1 MNVAP
6 AHSPSDDR
14 LIALPAA
21 ADQGTALA
29 SPATVG
35 STQAKTI
42 RLVTADAPLGL
53 ELGGRLGP
61 IDVEY
66 ETYGILSERK
76 DNVVF
81 VAHALSGDA
90 HAAGWDTNAQE
101 TGRLWRTR
109 KPGWWDAMIGPGK
122 AIDTERFFVICPNV
136 LGSCYGTTGP
146 SSMDPTSSTPGTPYG
161 LRFPKVTIGDWTEL
175 HARLLDTLGIE
186 RLYAV
191 VGGSVGGQQA
201 LEMALRFPERVERAI
216 IMAAGA
222 RLSAQGLSFNAVGR
236 TCILNDPHFLD
247 GDYYG
252 KEPPAAGLASA
263 RMLAHITY
271 LSDEGMQQKFGRRL
285 EAGTLAPGD
294 GFGVE
299 FAVEGYLAHQG
310 KSFVERFDAN
320 SYLYL
325 TRAMD
330 YYDASVWGGGEIT
343 EACRRIQARVLVL
356 SFDSDWLCPPESGR
370 DLALALIKSGKKVT
384 YANLSSRFGH
394 DSFLLEPETVANIV
408 NGFLSN

>member
-1 MNVAP
+1 MA
-6 AHSPSDDR
+6 R
-14 LIALPAA
+14 QALSRETP
-21 ADQGTALA
+21 D
-29 SPATVG
+29 SVG
-35 STQAKTI
+35 LTQAKTI
-42 RLVTADAPLGL
+42 RLVSAESPLNL

-66 ETYGILSERK
+66 ETYGVLSERK

-90 HAAGWDTNAQE
+90 HAAGWDQDALG
-101 TGRLWRTR
+101 TGRTWRTR
-109 KPGWWDAMIGPGK
+109 KPGWWDAVIGPGK

-146 SSMDPTSSTPGTPYG
+146 SSIDPTTGAPYG
-161 LRFPKVTIGDWTEL
+161 LRFPKVTIGDWAAL

-191 VGGSVGGQQA
+191 VGGSVGGQQT
-201 LEMALRFPERVERAI
+201 LEMALRFPERIERAI

-236 TCILNDPHFLD
+236 TCILGDAHFAH

-252 KEPPAAGLASA
+252 KELPAAGLASA

-285 EAGTLAPGD
+285 EAGTLAPSD

-310 KSFVERFDAN
+310 RAFVERFDAN

-330 YYDASVWGGGEIT
+330 YYDASVWGDGELT
-343 EACRRIQARVLVL
+343 KACQRIQSRVLVV
-356 SFDSDWLCPPESGR
+356 SFDSDWLCPPDSGR
-370 DLALALIKSGKKVT
+370 DLALALIESGKKVT
-384 YANLSSRFGH
+384 YANVSARFGH
-394 DSFLLEPETVANIV
+394 DSFLLEPESVTALV
-408 NGFLSN
+408 NGFLSH

>member
-6 AHSPSDDR
+6 AHSASDDQQGS
-14 LIALPAA
+14 LPAGT
-21 ADQGTALA
+21 DQGAALE

-35 STQAKTI
+35 LTQAKSI

-66 ETYGILSERK
+66 ESYGILSERK

-101 TGRLWRTR
+101 TGRQWRTS

-122 AIDTERFFVICPNV
+122 AIDTGRFFVICPNV

-146 SSMDPTSSTPGTPYG
+146 SSVEPTSGTPYG
-161 LRFPKVTIGDWTEL
+161 LRFPKVTIGDWVEL

-201 LEMALRFPERVERAI
+201 LEMALRIPERIERTI

-236 TCILNDPHFLD
+236 TCILNDPHFLT

-330 YYDASVWGGGEIT
+330 YYDAAVWGGGNIT
-343 EACRRIQARVLVL
+343 EACRRMQARVLIV

-370 DLALALIKSGKKVT
+370 ALALALIKSGKRVA
-384 YANLSSRFGH
+384 YANLPSRFGH
-394 DSFLLEPETVANIV
+394 DSFLLEPETVATIV

>member
-1 MNVAP
+1 VNFEPASAIRTRGAP
-6 AHSPSDDR
+6 
-14 LIALPAA
+14 
-21 ADQGTALA
+21 
-29 SPATVG
+29 PATPDEDTLNPVETSASVG
-35 STQAKTI
+35 LTQAKTI

-90 HAAGWDTNAQE
+90 HAAGWDRDALG
-101 TGRLWRTR
+101 TGRTWRTR
-109 KPGWWDAMIGPGK
+109 KPGWWDAVIGPGK

-146 SSMDPTSSTPGTPYG
+146 SSIDPMTGTPYG
-161 LRFPKVTIGDWTEL
+161 LRFPKVTIGDWAAL

-201 LEMALRFPERVERAI
+201 LEMALRFPERIERAI
-216 IMAAGA
+216 VMAAGA

-236 TCILNDPHFLD
+236 TCILGDANFAH

-285 EAGTLAPGD
+285 EAGTLAPSD

-310 KSFVERFDAN
+310 RTFVERFDAN

-330 YYDASVWGGGEIT
+330 YYDASVWGDGELT
-343 EACRRIQARVLVL
+343 KACRRIQSRVLVV
-356 SFDSDWLCPPESGR
+356 SFDSDWLCPPDSGR
-370 DLALALIKSGKKVT
+370 DLALALIESGKKVT
-384 YANLSSRFGH
+384 YANVSARFGH
-394 DSFLLEPETVANIV
+394 DSFLLQPESVTAIV

>member
-1 MNVAP
+1 VNFAP
-6 AHSPSDDR
+6 AQSDSDDH
-14 LIALPAA
+14 LAALSSDAEQRAA
-21 ADQGTALA
+21 LE
-29 SPATVG
+29 SPASVG
-35 STQAKTI
+35 WTQSKTI
-42 RLVTADAPLGL
+42 RLVTAEAPLGL
-53 ELGGRLGP
+53 ELGSQLGP

-66 ETYGILSERK
+66 ETYGILSDRK

-101 TGRLWRTR
+101 TGRQWRTR

-146 SSMDPTSSTPGTPYG
+146 SSINPTSGSPYG
-161 LRFPKVTIGDWTEL
+161 LRFPKVTIGDWAEL
-175 HARLLDTLGIE
+175 HARLLDTLGID

-201 LEMALRFPERVERAI
+201 LEMALRFPERIERTI

-236 TCILNDPHFLD
+236 TCILNDPHFLA

-310 KSFVERFDAN
+310 RRFVERFDAN

-330 YYDASVWGGGEIT
+330 YYDASVWGGGDIT
-343 EACRRIQARVLVL
+343 QACRRIQARVLVV

-370 DLALALIKSGKKVT
+370 ALALALIKSGKKVS

-394 DSFLLEPETVANIV
+394 DSFLLEPETVASIV

>member
-1 MNVAP
+1 MIVAP
-6 AHSPSDDR
+6 VHSAVNDR
-14 LIALPAA
+14 LASAPAA
-21 ADQGTALA
+21 PKLGTIAALESTA
-29 SPATVG
+29 SVG
-35 STQAKTI
+35 WTQAKTI

-61 IDVEY
+61 VDVEY
-66 ETYGILSERK
+66 ETYGSLSERK

-90 HAAGWDTNAQE
+90 HAAGWDTNAQN
-101 TGRLWRTR
+101 TGRLWRAR
-109 KPGWWDAMIGPGK
+109 KPGWWEAVIGPGK

-146 SSMDPTSSTPGTPYG
+146 SSVDPASGTPYG
-161 LRFPKVTIGDWTEL
+161 LRFPKVTIGDWTTL
-175 HARLLDTLGIE
+175 HARLLDALGIE

-201 LEMALRFPERVERAI
+201 LEMALRFPDKVDRTI
-216 IMAAGA
+216 IMAASA

-236 TCILNDPHFLD
+236 TCILNDPNFLN

-271 LSDEGMQQKFGRRL
+271 LSDEGMQQRFGRRL
-285 EAGTLAPGD
+285 EAGTPALGG

-310 KSFVERFDAN
+310 KRFVERFDAN

-330 YYDASVWGGGEIT
+330 YYDASVWGGGDIT
-343 EACRRIQARVLVL
+343 EACRRMQARVLIV
-356 SFDSDWLCPPESGR
+356 SFDSDWLCPPESCR
-370 DLALALIKSGKKVT
+370 ELALALIKSGKKVT
-384 YANLSSRFGH
+384 YANLSARFGH
-394 DSFLLEPETVANIV
+394 DSFLLEPETVANVV

>member
-1 MNVAP
+1 VNFAP
-6 AHSPSDDR
+6 AQSDSDDH
-14 LIALPAA
+14 LAALSSDAEQRAA
-21 ADQGTALA
+21 LE
-29 SPATVG
+29 SPASVG
-35 STQAKTI
+35 WTQSKTI
-42 RLVTADAPLGL
+42 RLVTAEAPLGL
-53 ELGGRLGP
+53 ELGSQLGP

-66 ETYGILSERK
+66 ETYGILSDRK

-101 TGRLWRTR
+101 TGRQWRTR

-146 SSMDPTSSTPGTPYG
+146 SSINPTSGSPYG
-161 LRFPKVTIGDWTEL
+161 LRFPKVTIGDWAEL
-175 HARLLDTLGIE
+175 HARLLDTLGID

-201 LEMALRFPERVERAI
+201 LEMALRFPERIERTI

-236 TCILNDPHFLD
+236 TCILNDPHFLA

-310 KSFVERFDAN
+310 RRFVERFDAN

-330 YYDASVWGGGEIT
+330 YYDASVWGGGDIT
-343 EACRRIQARVLVL
+343 QACRRIQARVLVV

-408 NGFLSN
+408 SGLLSN

>member
-1 MNVAP
+1 VSFAP
-6 AHSPSDDR
+6 VQSV
-14 LIALPAA
+14 LNALR
-21 ADQGTALA
+21 A
-29 SPATVG
+29 SPPDAPVAALESAASLGWTR
-35 STQAKTI
+35 AKTI
-42 RLVTADAPLGL
+42 RLVTGEAPFGL

-66 ETYGILSERK
+66 ETYGTLSERR

-90 HAAGWDTNAQE
+90 HAAGWDTNAQD
-101 TGRLWRTR
+101 TGRIWRTR
-109 KPGWWDAMIGPGK
+109 KPGWWDALIGPGK
-122 AIDTERFFVICPNV
+122 AIDTERYFVLCPNI

-146 SSMDPTSSTPGTPYG
+146 ASIDPTSGTPYG
-161 LRFPKVTIGDWTEL
+161 LRFPKVTIGDWAEL

-201 LEMALRFPERVERAI
+201 LEMALRFPDRVERSI
-216 IMAAGA
+216 IMAASA

-236 TCILNDPHFLD
+236 TSILNDPHFS
-247 GDYYG
+247 GGNYYG

-263 RMLAHITY
+263 RMLANITY

-285 EAGTLAPGD
+285 EAGTLAPSD

-310 KSFVERFDAN
+310 RRFVERFDAN

-330 YYDASVWGGGEIT
+330 YYDASVWGSGDIT
-343 EACRRIQARVLVL
+343 EACRRMQARVLVV
-356 SFDSDWLCPPESGR
+356 SFDSDWLCPPEACR

-384 YANLSSRFGH
+384 YANLSSRRGH
-394 DSFLLEPETVANIV
+394 DSFLLEPETVASIV

>member
-1 MNVAP
+1 MNVEP
-6 AHSPSDDR
+6 AS
-14 LIALPAA
+14 ALRTRDPPPAIPDENPLNPLETA
-21 ADQGTALA
+21 A
-29 SPATVG
+29 SVG
-35 STQAKTI
+35 LTQAKTI
-42 RLVTADAPLGL
+42 RLVSAESHLNL

-66 ETYGILSERK
+66 ETYGVLSERK

-90 HAAGWDTNAQE
+90 HAAGWDRDALGA
-101 TGRLWRTR
+101 GRTWRTH
-109 KPGWWDAMIGPGK
+109 KPGWWDAVIGPGK

-146 SSMDPTSSTPGTPYG
+146 SSIDPATGTPYG
-161 LRFPKVTIGDWTEL
+161 LRFPKVTIGDWAAL

-201 LEMALRFPERVERAI
+201 LEMALRFPERIERAI

-236 TCILNDPHFLD
+236 TCILGDAHFAH

-252 KEPPAAGLASA
+252 KELPAAGLASA

-285 EAGTLAPGD
+285 EAGTLAPSD

-310 KSFVERFDAN
+310 RAFVERFDAN

-330 YYDASVWGGGEIT
+330 YYDASVWGDGELT
-343 EACRRIQARVLVL
+343 KACQRIQSRVLVV
-356 SFDSDWLCPPESGR
+356 SFDSDWLCPPDSGR
-370 DLALALIKSGKKVT
+370 DLALALIESGKKVT
-384 YANLSSRFGH
+384 YANVSARFGH
-394 DSFLLEPETVANIV
+394 DSFLLQPESVTAIV

>member
-1 MNVAP
+1 VNVAP
-6 AHSPSDDR
+6 AHSDSDDR

-21 ADQGTALA
+21 ADQGTALN
-29 SPATVG
+29 SPASVG
-35 STQAKTI
+35 RTQAKTL
-42 RLVTADAPLGL
+42 RLVSAEDPFGL

-136 LGSCYGTTGP
+136 LGSCCGTTGP
-146 SSMDPTSSTPGTPYG
+146 SSIDPASGSPYG

-175 HARLLDTLGIE
+175 HVRLLDTLGID

-201 LEMALRFPERVERAI
+201 LEIALRFPERIERTI

-236 TCILNDPHFLD
+236 TCILNDPHFLG

-285 EAGTLAPGD
+285 EAGTLAPSD

-310 KSFVERFDAN
+310 RRFVERFDAN

-330 YYDASVWGGGEIT
+330 YYDASVWGGGDIT
-343 EACRRIQARVLVL
+343 EACRRIQARALVV

-394 DSFLLEPETVANIV
+394 DSFLLEPQTVASIV

>member
-6 AHSPSDDR
+6 AHSASDDR
-14 LIALPAA
+14 LVSPPAGP
-21 ADQGTALA
+21 DQGTSLE

-35 STQAKTI
+35 WTRAKTI

-90 HAAGWDTNAQE
+90 HAAGWDTDAQS
-101 TGRLWRTR
+101 TGRLWRTH
-109 KPGWWDAMIGPGK
+109 KPGWWDAMIGPGR
-122 AIDTERFFVICPNV
+122 AIDTDRFFVVCPNV

-146 SSMDPTSSTPGTPYG
+146 SSINPTSPTSGTPYG
-161 LRFPKVTIGDWTEL
+161 LRFPKVTIGDWAEL
-175 HARLLDTLGIE
+175 HARLLDTLGID
-186 RLYAV
+186 RAYAV

-201 LEMALRFPERVERAI
+201 LEMALRFPERIERTI
-216 IMAAGA
+216 IIAAGA

-236 TCILNDPHFLD
+236 TCILNDPHFLG

-252 KEPPAAGLASA
+252 KQPPAAGLASA

-271 LSDEGMQQKFGRRL
+271 LSDEGMQKKFGRRL
-285 EAGTLAPGD
+285 EAGILAPGD

-330 YYDASVWGGGEIT
+330 YYDASVWGGGDIT

-370 DLALALIKSGKKVT
+370 ALALALIKSGKKVT

-394 DSFLLEPETVANIV
+394 DSFLLEPETVATIV

>member
-1 MNVAP
+1 MNIAP
-6 AHSPSDDR
+6 AHSASDDR
-14 LIALPAA
+14 LASLAA
-21 ADQGTALA
+21 GPNQGTALE

-35 STQAKTI
+35 WTQARTI
-42 RLVTADAPLGL
+42 RLVTADNPLGL

-61 IDVEY
+61 VDVEY
-66 ETYGILSERK
+66 ETYGVLSERK
-76 DNVVF
+76 DNAVF

-90 HAAGWDTNAQE
+90 HAAGWDTNAQA
-101 TGRLWRTR
+101 TGRPWRTR

-146 SSMDPTSSTPGTPYG
+146 SSIDPASGNPYG
-161 LRFPKVTIGDWTEL
+161 LRFPKVTIGDWAEL

-201 LEMALRFPERVERAI
+201 LEMALRFPARIERTV
-216 IMAAGA
+216 IMAASA
-222 RLSAQGLSFNAVGR
+222 RLSTQGLSFNAVGR
-236 TCILNDPHFLD
+236 TCILNDPHFLA

-252 KEPPAAGLASA
+252 KELPAAGLASA

-271 LSDEGMQQKFGRRL
+271 LSDEGMQQKFGRRF

-310 KSFVERFDAN
+310 KRFVERFDAN

-330 YYDASVWGGGEIT
+330 YYDASVWGGGDIT
-343 EACRRIQARVLVL
+343 LACRRIQARVLVV

-394 DSFLLEPETVANIV
+394 DTFLLAPETVASIV

>member
-1 MNVAP
+1 VVEQALSLETP
-6 AHSPSDDR
+6 AS
-14 LIALPAA
+14 
-21 ADQGTALA
+21 
-29 SPATVG
+29 VG
-35 STQAKTI
+35 LTQAKTI
-42 RLVTADAPLGL
+42 RLVSAESPLHL

-90 HAAGWDTNAQE
+90 HAAGWDRDALA
-101 TGRLWRTR
+101 TGRTWRTR
-109 KPGWWDAMIGPGK
+109 KPGWWDAVIGPGK

-146 SSMDPTSSTPGTPYG
+146 SSIDPTTGTPYA
-161 LRFPKVTIGDWTEL
+161 LRFPKVTIGDWAAV

-201 LEMALRFPERVERAI
+201 LEMALRFPERIERAI
-216 IMAAGA
+216 VMAAGA

-236 TCILNDPHFLD
+236 TCILGDANFAN

-252 KEPPAAGLASA
+252 KELPAVGLASA

-285 EAGTLAPGD
+285 EAGTLAPSD

-310 KSFVERFDAN
+310 RTFVERFDAN

-330 YYDASVWGGGEIT
+330 YYDASVWGYGDIT
-343 EACRRIQARVLVL
+343 KACQRIQSRVLVV
-356 SFDSDWLCPPESGR
+356 SFNSDWLCPPDSGR
-370 DLALALIKSGKKVT
+370 DLALALIESGKKVT
-384 YANLSSRFGH
+384 YANVSARFGH
-394 DSFLLEPETVANIV
+394 DSFLIQPESVTAIV
-408 NGFLSN
+408 NGFLSH

>member
-6 AHSPSDDR
+6 AHSASGDH
-14 LIALPAA
+14 LNALPSAA
-21 ADQGTALA
+21 APGTSLV

-35 STQAKTI
+35 WTQAKTL

-66 ETYGILSERK
+66 ETYGVLSERK

-101 TGRLWRTR
+101 TGRLWRAR

-136 LGSCYGTTGP
+136 LGSCCGTTGP
-146 SSMDPTSSTPGTPYG
+146 SSIDSASGSPYG

-175 HARLLDTLGIE
+175 HARLLDTLGID

-201 LEMALRFPERVERAI
+201 LELALRFPERIERTI

-236 TCILNDPHFLD
+236 TCILNDPHFLG

-252 KEPPAAGLASA
+252 KETPAAGLASA

-285 EAGTLAPGD
+285 EAGTLAPSD

-310 KSFVERFDAN
+310 RRFVERFDAN

-330 YYDASVWGGGEIT
+330 YYDASVWGGGDIT
-343 EACRRIQARVLVL
+343 EACRRIQARVLIV
-356 SFDSDWLCPPESGR
+356 SFDSDSLCPPESSR

-384 YANLSSRFGH
+384 YANLSSRYGH
-394 DSFLLEPETVANIV
+394 DSFLLEPETLANLV

>member
-6 AHSPSDDR
+6 AHSASDDQQGS
-14 LIALPAA
+14 LPAGT
-21 ADQGTALA
+21 DQGAALE

-35 STQAKTI
+35 LTQAKSI

-66 ETYGILSERK
+66 ESYGILSERK

-101 TGRLWRTR
+101 TGRQWRTS

-122 AIDTERFFVICPNV
+122 AIDTGRFFVICPNV

-146 SSMDPTSSTPGTPYG
+146 SSVEPTSGTPYG
-161 LRFPKVTIGDWTEL
+161 LRFPKVTIGDWVEL

-201 LEMALRFPERVERAI
+201 LEMALRIPERIERTI

-236 TCILNDPHFLD
+236 TCILNDPHFLT

-330 YYDASVWGGGEIT
+330 YYDASVWGGGDIT

-394 DSFLLEPETVANIV
+394 DSFLLEPETVATIV

>member
-1 MNVAP
+1 MNFAP
-6 AHSPSDDR
+6 AQSDSDDH
-14 LIALPAA
+14 LAALSSDAEQRAA
-21 ADQGTALA
+21 LE
-29 SPATVG
+29 SPASVG
-35 STQAKTI
+35 WTQSKTI
-42 RLVTADAPLGL
+42 RLVTAEAPLGL
-53 ELGGRLGP
+53 ELGSQLGP

-66 ETYGILSERK
+66 ETYGILSDRK

-101 TGRLWRTR
+101 TGRQWRTR

-146 SSMDPTSSTPGTPYG
+146 SSINPTSGSPYG
-161 LRFPKVTIGDWTEL
+161 LRFPKVTIGDWAEL
-175 HARLLDTLGIE
+175 HARLLDTLGID

-201 LEMALRFPERVERAI
+201 LEMALRFPERIERTI

-236 TCILNDPHFLD
+236 TCILNDPHFLA

-310 KSFVERFDAN
+310 RRFVERFDAN

-330 YYDASVWGGGEIT
+330 YYDASVWGGGDIT
-343 EACRRIQARVLVL
+343 QACRRIQARVLVV

-370 DLALALIKSGKKVT
+370 ALALALIKSGKKVS

-394 DSFLLEPETVANIV
+394 DSFLLEPETVASIV